1 MSATTALSYN
11 RGPITSFYTQP
22 TSCSSV
28 SYLVATASELITS
41 GFFINIWDG
50 AVTVANDC
58 YPPGSQVPTTLTI
71 TELTSGGPPP
81 GTYMAFS
88 LSFEWDYYYY
98 SPAVCPAGWTT
109 ASSLTSILNGP
120 SMAEGTS
127 GYLCCP
133 ELVMAEHL

>member
-1 MSATTALSYN
+1 MSATTARNYN
-11 RGPITSFYTQP
+11 RGPVTSFYIQP

-28 SYLVATASELITS
+28 SYLVATASELTTS
-41 GFFINIWDG
+41 GFFVNIWDG

-58 YPPGSQVPTTLTI
+58 YPPGSQVTATSTATI
-71 TELTSGGPPP
+71 TESGVFGLIPE
-81 GTYMAFS
+81 TTTKFS
-88 LSFEWDYYYY
+88 PSFEWDYYYY

-133 ELVMAEHL
+133 S

>member
-1 MSATTALSYN
+1 MSATTASNYN
-11 RGPITSFYTQP
+11 RGPVTSFYTQP
-22 TSCSSV
+22 ASCSSV
-28 SYLVATASELITS
+28 SYLVATANELTTS

-58 YPPGSQVPTTLTI
+58 YPPGSQVSTISTI
-71 TELTSGGPPP
+71 TESDDFSGLPAETSTIMLLP
-81 GTYMAFS
+81 
-88 LSFEWDYYYY
+88 SFEWDYYYY

-133 ELVMAEHL
+133 E